1 MEEFSMSTKES
12 VMQRNT
18 QSTRV
23 RTLAACGMFAAIAAV
38 LMFIE
43 IPLPIAPSFYKLD
56 FSEVPVMIGTFCYGP
71 IAGIAIEFIKIAVK
85 TVIKGTQTAFVGEF
99 ANFLIGCSLVVPA
112 GIIYQWKK
120 TKKSAIIGMAT
131 GTIITAIVGCFINAF
146 VLLPTYAT
154 AFGMPVEAI
163 VGMGT
168 AINASVTD
176 LATFAILLV
185 APFNIVKGVL
195 VSFVTFLLYK
205 RISGLV
211 KGAKY

>member
-1 MEEFSMSTKES
+1 
-12 VMQRNT
+12 
-18 QSTRV
+18 
-23 RTLAACGMFAAIAAV
+23 
-38 LMFIE
+38 
-43 IPLPIAPSFYKLD
+43 
-56 FSEVPVMIGTFCYGP
+56 MIGTFCYGP

-99 ANFLIGCSLVVPA
+99 ANFVIGCSLVVPA

-120 TKKSAIIGMAT
+120 TKKSAIMGMAL

-195 VSFVTFLLYK
+195 VSIVTFLLYK
-205 RISGLV
+205 RISSLV

>member
-1 MEEFSMSTKES
+1 M
-12 VMQRNT
+12 
-18 QSTRV
+18 
-23 RTLAACGMFAAIAAV
+23 GMV
-38 LMFIE
+38 
-43 IPLPIAPSFYKLD
+43 
-56 FSEVPVMIGTFCYGP
+56 
-71 IAGIAIEFIKIAVK
+71 
-85 TVIKGTQTAFVGEF
+85 
-99 ANFLIGCSLVVPA
+99 
-112 GIIYQWKK
+112 
-120 TKKSAIIGMAT
+120 T
-131 GTIITAIVGCFINAF
+131 GTIITAVVGCLINAF

-185 APFNIVKGVL
+185 APFNIVKGIL

>member
-1 MEEFSMSTKES
+1 
-12 VMQRNT
+12 MQRNT

-71 IAGIAIEFIKIAVK
+71 ITGIAIEFIKIAVK

-99 ANFLIGCSLVVPA
+99 ANFVIGCSLVVPA

>member
-146 VLLPTYAT
+146 VLLPT
-154 AFGMPVEAI
+154 VEAI

>member
-1 MEEFSMSTKES
+1 
-12 VMQRNT
+12 
-18 QSTRV
+18 
-23 RTLAACGMFAAIAAV
+23 
-38 LMFIE
+38 
-43 IPLPIAPSFYKLD
+43 
-56 FSEVPVMIGTFCYGP
+56 MIGTFCYGP

-99 ANFLIGCSLVVPA
+99 ANFVIGCSLVVPA

-120 TKKSAIIGMAT
+120 TKKSAIVGMAT

>member
-1 MEEFSMSTKES
+1 M
-12 VMQRNT
+12 
-18 QSTRV
+18 
-23 RTLAACGMFAAIAAV
+23 
-38 LMFIE
+38 
-43 IPLPIAPSFYKLD
+43 
-56 FSEVPVMIGTFCYGP
+56 
-71 IAGIAIEFIKIAVK
+71 
-85 TVIKGTQTAFVGEF
+85 
-99 ANFLIGCSLVVPA
+99 
-112 GIIYQWKK
+112 
-120 TKKSAIIGMAT
+120 GMAL

-195 VSFVTFLLYK
+195 VSIVTFLLYK
-205 RISGLV
+205 RISSLV